1 MAAYKRL
8 SSVTHSIA
16 HHSVSSLSYLHPYL
30 SETCKKMG
38 ITTIEIDLLTSMP
51 YPKQIQKNKPLETAL
66 NEVKIKLKSMLE
78 SEGFKL
84 ESLKEAILTF
94 TFNFKEND
102 HYCSICKAFLVSAEG
117 KSYEHSID
125 YMGRTINT

>member
-8 SSVTHSIA
+8 ASVTHSIA
-16 HHSVSSLSYLHPYL
+16 HHSVSGLSCLHPYL
-30 SETCKKMG
+30 SETCEKMG
-38 ITTIEIDLLTSMP
+38 ESTVEIDLLNSKP

-66 NEVKIKLKSMLE
+66 NEVKNKLNAILE

-102 HYCSICKAFLVSAEG
+102 HYCSICKAYLVSTEG
-117 KSYEHSID
+117 KHYEHTVD